1 MKYTKRRHLGHQLI
15 AFAVSAIWVASS
27 IAGHNCRID
36 EIGSVQLVAQC
47 QPSREGKQHEEMS

>member
-1 MKYTKRRHLGHQLI
+1 MKYTKRRHLRHQLI
-15 AFAVSAIWVASS
+15 AFAVSAIRIASS

-47 QPSREGKQHEEMS
+47 QPSREEKKHKESG